1 MPMSH
6 HKMTKRL
13 KEKRH
18 KRLSSTWLRSLSSG
32 KYSIFNK
39 CGIFGVDK
47 IAILKCLEWLCRIL
61 LCLMRAI
68 NIFKCID
75 VYTFMLSPTYN
86 ECKTSSKNY
95 YLYRSIFVFFSIYMA
110 LHIFFPLLSVISFF
124 FFFNLHFLFICSFH
138 FTHHVVCC
146 QFFAWFVYRCLR
158 FFVSLFWIFSNFV
171 SYFFFVRE
179 PTMALHIAYK
189 SILSHILSQ

>member
-1 MPMSH
+1 MSH
-6 HKMTKRL
+6 HKMTQRL

-18 KRLSSTWLRSLSSG
+18 KRLSSAWLRSLSSG

-47 IAILKCLEWLCRIL
+47 IAILEWLCRIL

-86 ECKTSSKNY
+86 VKQARKTIIYIDRYLFSSQFIWRFIFFFLFSPLFRFFFLLLSTFSFHLFVSFY
-95 YLYRSIFVFFSIYMA
+95 TLRRVLSIFRLVCLS
-110 LHIFFPLLSVISFF
+110 LLKV
-124 FFFNLHFLFICSFH
+124 LR
-138 FTHHVVCC
+138 
-146 QFFAWFVYRCLR
+146 QFVLN
-158 FFVSLFWIFSNFV
+158 I
-171 SYFFFVRE
+171 
-179 PTMALHIAYK
+179 
-189 SILSHILSQ
+189 

>member
-1 MPMSH
+1 MSMSH

-13 KEKRH
+13 KEKRY
-18 KRLSSTWLRSLSSG
+18 KRLSSAWLRSLSSG

-47 IAILKCLEWLCRIL
+47 IAILEWLCRIL

-86 ECKTSSKNY
+86 VKQARKTIIYIDRYLFSSQFIW
-95 YLYRSIFVFFSIYMA
+95 RFIY
-110 LHIFFPLLSVISFF
+110 FFPLLSVISCFF
-124 FFFNLHFLFICSFH
+124 FLLSTFSFH
-138 FTHHVVCC
+138 
-146 QFFAWFVYRCLR
+146 L
-158 FFVSLFWIFSNFV
+158 FVSFYTLRRVLSIFRLVCLSLLKVLRQFV
-171 SYFFFVRE
+171 
-179 PTMALHIAYK
+179 LNI
-189 SILSHILSQ
+189 

>member
-1 MPMSH
+1 MSH
-6 HKMTKRL
+6 HKMTQRL

-18 KRLSSTWLRSLSSG
+18 KRLSSAWLRSLSSG

-47 IAILKCLEWLCRIL
+47 IAILEWLCRIL

-75 VYTFMLSPTYN
+75 IYTFMLSTTYN
-86 ECKTSSKNY
+86 VKQARKTIIYIDRYLFSSQFIW
-95 YLYRSIFVFFSIYMA
+95 RF
-110 LHIFFPLLSVISFF
+110 IFFFLFSPLFRVFF
-124 FFFNLHFLFICSFH
+124 FFYLHFLFICSFH
-138 FTHHVVCC
+138 FTHYVVCC

-158 FFVSLFWIFSNFV
+158 FFVSLFWIFSKFCLI
-171 SYFFFVRE
+171 FFFCSG
-179 PTMALHIAYK
+179 TNNGA
-189 SILSHILSQ
+189 SHSV

>member
-1 MPMSH
+1 MSMSH

-18 KRLSSTWLRSLSSG
+18 KWLSSTWLRSLSSG

-47 IAILKCLEWLCRIL
+47 IAILEWLCRIL

-86 ECKTSSKNY
+86 VKQARKTIIYIDRYLFSSQFIWRFIFFFSSLRY
-95 YLYRSIFVFFSIYMA
+95 FVFFSSSIYIFFSFVRFI
-110 LHIFFPLLSVISFF
+110 LHITSCVVNFSLG
-124 FFFNLHFLFICSFH
+124 LFI
-138 FTHHVVCC
+138 
-146 QFFAWFVYRCLR
+146 A
-158 FFVSLFWIFSNFV
+158 
-171 SYFFFVRE
+171 
-179 PTMALHIAYK
+179 A
-189 SILSHILSQ
+189 